1 VIRND
6 VSSRL
11 SRQTPVQLVLALCFH
26 CMHRAHMK
34 NILIRDVPDETHAVL
49 RRRAAEA
56 GTSMQ
61 EYLLSIL
68 NDLANPPTVEEVLAR
83 AGGRS
88 GGRVGLKDAA
98 EHLRAE
104 KDRC

>member
-6 VSSRL
+6 IPSRL
-11 SRQTPVQLVLALCFH
+11 SRQRPVQLVLALCFH
-26 CMHRAHMK
+26 CMHHAHTK
-34 NILIRDVPDETHAVL
+34 NVQIRGVPDKTHAVL

-56 GTSMQ
+56 GMSMQ

-68 NDLANPPTVEEVLAR
+68 NDLASRPTVAEVLAR

-88 GGRVGLKDAA
+88 GGRVGLEGAA

-104 KDRC
+104 RDRR